1 MLKTFRI
8 GDLARAADIPVETI
22 RYYEQSGL
30 MPRPQRSEGNFRLYQ
45 QVHRE
50 RLTFIRQCRAL
61 DMTMEEIRRLLSFK
75 DDPTQNCQQVGELV
89 VAHIK
94 HISERITELER
105 LRKDLKMLSR
115 LCETPEEA
123 SRCKILGGLSA
134 GTATQQAPKEGPI
147 ARDRRRHASGLSAQA
162 TKRQRR

>member
-1 MLKTFRI
+1 MVKTFRI
-8 GDLARAADIPVETI
+8 GDLARAAEIPVETI
-22 RYYEQSGL
+22 RYYEHSGL
-30 MPRPQRSEGNFRLYQ
+30 MPRPQRSEGNFRIYQ

-89 VAHIK
+89 LAHIK
-94 HISERITELER
+94 HISERITELGR
-105 LRKDLKMLSR
+105 LRKDLKVLSR

-134 GTATQQAPKEGPI
+134 GTATQQVRGDGPI
-147 ARDRRRHASGLSAQA
+147 ARDRQRHSSFGVVGLKKHRR
-162 TKRQRR
+162 R